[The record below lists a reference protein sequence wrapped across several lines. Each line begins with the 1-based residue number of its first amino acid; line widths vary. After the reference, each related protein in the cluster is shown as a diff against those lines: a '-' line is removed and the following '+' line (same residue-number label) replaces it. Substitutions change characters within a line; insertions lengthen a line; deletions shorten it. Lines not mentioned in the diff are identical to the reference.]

1 MAAAEIGVIMK
12 TRDSLFLALL
22 ILAAFSYWS
31 YMSSSG
37 AVQSRN
43 LILAHNLPTEHPV
56 HLGMEYFAA
65 ELKKNSEAK
74 IQVTIYPAAQLG
86 TEKDVLE
93 LVQLGAISMT
103 KVSSLSLENFAPLVG
118 IINLPYI
125 FNSVEH
131 NFACLDSPEIGE
143 KLLEA
148 PTSRRLRGLTF
159 YDAGNRNFYAGKPI
173 LKPDDLKG
181 LKIRVMENPTAIKM
195 LQLMGGSPTPMPYG
209 EVYTALQQGVI
220 DGAENNITGIT
231 VNKHGEVAKFY
242 SRDEHVFAPDILVI
256 SEALWAD
263 LSEQERV
270 WVRSAADSSKVF
282 QRELWKH
289 KNEEYEKFAAEKM
302 GVQFFQP
309 DKKLFQEKVVSL
321 HEDYKAK
328 GPEFAEIIEAI
339 KAKQ

>member
-1 MAAAEIGVIMK
+1 MRTFFSFCIALVIFAGFGFWAYQK
-12 TRDSLFLALL
+12 QP
-22 ILAAFSYWS
+22 
-31 YMSSSG
+31 G
-37 AVQSRN
+37 AVLTRH
-43 LILAHNLPTEHPV
+43 LILAHNLPVEHPV
-56 HLGMEYFAA
+56 HLGMEYFAE
-65 ELKKNSEAK
+65 ELKKSSSGNM
-74 IQVTIYPAAQLG
+74 QVTIYPAAQLG

-131 NFACLDSPEIGE
+131 NFACLDAPEIGE

-148 PTSRRLRGLTF
+148 PVSRKLRGLTF

-231 VNKHGEVAKFY
+231 VNRHGEVAKFY

-256 SEALWAD
+256 SEALWKD
-263 LSEQERV
+263 FSEQEQR
-270 WVRSAADSSKVF
+270 WVRSAADSSKIF
-282 QRELWKH
+282 QRELWKK
-289 KNEEYEKFAAEKM
+289 KNAEYEKFAAEKM

-309 DKKLFQEKVVSL
+309 DKKLFQEKVLSL
-321 HEDYKAK
+321 HEEYKAK
-328 GPEFAEIIEAI
+328 GPEFAELIEAI
-339 KAKQ
+339 KAK

>member
-1 MAAAEIGVIMK
+1 MRTMHK
-12 TRDSLFLALL
+12 LFLAFFLMGL
-22 ILAAFSYWS
+22 FAVYVL
-31 YMSSSG
+31 MQKSG
-37 AVQSRN
+37 FVMKRQ
-43 LILAHNLPTEHPV
+43 LILAHNLPVEHPV
-56 HLGMEYFAA
+56 HLGMEYFAE
-65 ELKKNSEAK
+65 ELKKSSDGK

-125 FNSVEH
+125 FSSVEH
-131 NFACLDSPEIGE
+131 NFACLDAPEIGG

-148 PTSRRLRGLTF
+148 PVSRKLRGLTF

-231 VNKHGEVAKFY
+231 VNRHGEVAKFY

-256 SEALWAD
+256 SEALWKD
-263 LSEQERV
+263 FSEQEQQ

-282 QRELWKH
+282 QRELWKQ
-289 KNEEYEKFAAEKM
+289 KNAEYEKFAAEKM

-309 DKKLFQEKVVSL
+309 DKKLFQEKVLSL
-321 HEDYKAK
+321 HEEYKAK
-328 GPEFAEIIEAI
+328 GPEFAELIEAI
-339 KAKQ
+339 KAK